1 MATVQWRSDMRT
13 VRPMLA
19 TLEDAPLAVDGLVYE
34 PKYDG
39 IRALVEIL
47 PGRQPSVRLW
57 SRLGNEKTA
66 QFPDLV
72 AALVRFAKTLK
83 KPLVLDGEIVALDEH
98 GDPAGFQR
106 LQNRI
111 HLTESHS
118 RSAAGRVAFIAFD
131 ILRDGD
137 EDVRPLPF
145 TARRSRLER
154 VFPPSPRLRRGSP
167 ILRRSDVVHDDARA
181 LYRQALERGWEG
193 LIAKDS
199 QSVYH
204 TGKRTRD
211 WRKLKLVKEQEFV
224 VGGWTEARTTGRPF
238 GALLVGYYDEGAL
251 QYAGHTGSGFNQREL
266 ERVIRLL
273 KPLETSAPPFSTRP
287 RTNERAHWTKPSLVA
302 QLKFTKWTDD
312 GMLRHPI
319 YLGMRDDVKA
329 ETVRRESPGSQESLG
344 SPTSLKSRKSPESL
358 KSRESPEG
366 LKSRKSPM
374 SLKSPRSGFKTS
386 SKRVAP
392 GGAAPASG
400 ARAPVGRNFP
410 PSPRLRRVSPELA
423 GISRATADSS
433 AKVQA
438 VIDQLDEI
446 ERGKSSG
453 TLQLPDGQAL
463 AVTNLR
469 KIFWPKSKLTKGDLM
484 RYYVRVA
491 PFILP
496 VVNDRPLIMKRLPN
510 GIEAPSFY
518 QHRAPDHVPAGV
530 RLVSIEGDDVPSR
543 IVGGTLLTLL
553 YMTQLAA
560 ISQDPW
566 FSRVQSLPM
575 ASHCAIDLD
584 PMPGVTF
591 ESVLDVARWVRDEL
605 VTLNVTGYPKTSGA
619 SGVHIYIPL
628 RDGTPYEAGQIFCQI
643 VATYVADKH
652 PKVAT
657 VIRAVRAR
665 GRKVYV
671 DYLQNIEGK
680 SLACAYSARASD
692 FAGASTPLTW
702 DEIDEGVDPR
712 DFTIRTLPDRLAR
725 VGDLWAPLLRSKGV
739 DLRRIVK

>member
-19 TLEDAPLAVDGLVYE
+19 TLEDAPLEVDGLVYE

-39 IRALVEIL
+39 IRALVEIT
-47 PGRQPSVRLW
+47 PGRPPSVRLW

-72 AALVRFAKTLK
+72 AALAEFARARK

-118 RSAAGRVAFIAFD
+118 RAAAGRVAFIAFD

-154 VFPPSPRLRRGSP
+154 VFPPSPRLRRVSPKPAGITRAAADRNPGSP

-181 LYRQALERGWEG
+181 LYQQALERGWEG

-238 GALLVGYYDEGAL
+238 GALLVGYYDGGAL
-251 QYAGHTGSGFNQREL
+251 MYAGHTGSGFNQREL

-273 KPLETSAPPFSTRP
+273 KSLETSTPPFSTRP

-302 QLKFTKWTDD
+302 QLKFTEWTDD

-319 YLGMRDDVKA
+319 YLGLRDDVKPG
-329 ETVRRESPGSQESLG
+329 TVRRETKSSG
-344 SPTSLKSRKSPESL
+344 SPTSLKSLKSPTSP
-358 KSRESPEG
+358 KSSR
-366 LKSRKSPM
+366 SRKSA
-374 SLKSPRSGFKTS
+374 KSPGSGFNTS
-386 SKRVAP
+386 GKRVAP
-392 GGAAPASG
+392 GGAPAIVAQTG
-400 ARAPVGRNFP
+400 ARSATGAAGARGALGAGASVGRNF
-410 PSPRLRRVSPELA
+410 
-423 GISRATADSS
+423 SS
-433 AKVQA
+433 ALQA

-446 ERGKSSG
+446 ERGKGSG
-453 TLQLPDGQAL
+453 ALQLPDGQTL

-510 GIEAPSFY
+510 GVEGPSFY

-566 FSRVQSLPM
+566 FSRAQSPHI

-605 VTLNVTGYPKTSGA
+605 VKLNVTGYPKTSGA

-628 RDGTPYEAGQIFCQI
+628 REGTPYEAGQIFCQI
-643 VATYVADKH
+643 VATYVAEKH
-652 PKVAT
+652 LKVAT
-657 VIRAVRAR
+657 VTRAVRAR

-702 DEIDEGVDPR
+702 AEIDEGVDPR

-739 DLRRIVK
+739 DLRSIVK